1 VSSDT
6 TTQAQVNRAIL
17 LHIQTLTKEAQLQT
31 RELKKHSRELGRNR
45 RLISLGVAWALFLG
59 LNLGVSAWNW
69 LAASPA
75 GRLLGIQEVAQVE
88 EVSRASGAMDSTPLK
103 AGDTVGQWTVT
114 SGFGPRS
121 SPCPGCSKN
130 HLGIDLNTPVGV
142 PLLMPYDG
150 RVTCGW
156 SDGGGTVAT
165 LTGGG
170 PKLRLVHL
178 SRCTPGEFRRGER
191 VAISG
196 NTGRYTTGP
205 HLHLE
210 EYSGGAPVNP
220 TRGWVEAVLGV
231 SSRGGGAVG
240 GVDLDRLRV
249 AIIGKESG
257 GSYRAVNPDSG
268 ALGYGQVMPSNL
280 PSWSRAAIGR
290 EVSRQEFLD
299 SPDIQIRV
307 INHRLGLYLQEELAA
322 GHDKDTAIRRV
333 ASRWYSGRPHLY
345 ANTRRQTYGGRE
357 YPSIDSYTRDILR
370 RYQEGG
376 A

>member
-1 VSSDT
+1 MSSDT

-17 LHIQTLTKEAQLQT
+17 LHLQTLTKEAQLQT
-31 RELKKHSRELGRNR
+31 RELKKHSKELGRNR

-59 LNLGVSAWNW
+59 LNLGVAAWNAI
-69 LAASPA
+69 AASPA

-88 EVSRASGAMDSTPLK
+88 EVSRSSGTMDTTPLK
-103 AGDTVGQWTVT
+103 RGDKVGQWTVT

-121 SPCPGCSKN
+121 SPCPGCSSN

-142 PLLMPYDG
+142 PLFIPYDG
-150 RVTCGW
+150 RVSCSW
-156 SDGGGTVAT
+156 SNGGGTIAT

-170 PKLRLVHL
+170 PQLRLVHL
-178 SRCTPGEFRRGER
+178 SRCTPGEFRKGER

-196 NTGRYTTGP
+196 NTGSFTTGA
-205 HLHLE
+205 HLHFE
-210 EYSGGAPVNP
+210 EYSGGAPINP

-231 SSRGGGAVG
+231 SSSGGGAVG

-268 ALGYGQVMPSNL
+268 ALGYGQVMPANL

-299 SPDIQIRV
+299 SPDIQVAI

-345 ANTRRQTYGGRE
+345 ANQRRQFYGGRE

-370 RYQEGG
+370 RYHQG
-376 A
+376 

>member
-1 VSSDT
+1 MSSDT

-17 LHIQTLTKEAQLQT
+17 LHLQTLTKEAQLQT
-31 RELKKHSRELGRNR
+31 KELKKHSKELGRNR

-59 LNLGVSAWNW
+59 LNLGVAAWNAI
-69 LAASPA
+69 AASPA
-75 GRLLGIQEVAQVE
+75 GRLLGLQEVAQVE
-88 EVSRASGAMDSTPLK
+88 EVSRSSGAMDTTPLK
-103 AGDTVGQWTVT
+103 RGDKVGQWSVT

-121 SPCPGCSKN
+121 SPCPGCSSN
-130 HLGIDLNTPVGV
+130 HLGIDLNTPVGT
-142 PLLMPYDG
+142 PLFIPYDG
-150 RVTCGW
+150 RVSCAW
-156 SDGGGTVAT
+156 SDGGGTIAT

-170 PKLRLVHL
+170 PQLRLVHL

-196 NTGRYTTGP
+196 NTGSATTGP
-205 HLHLE
+205 HLHYE
-210 EYSGGAPVNP
+210 EYSGGAPINP

-231 SSRGGGAVG
+231 SSSGGGGAVG

-268 ALGYGQVMPSNL
+268 ALGYGQVMPANL

-345 ANTRRQTYGGRE
+345 ANQRRQFYGGRE

-370 RYQEGG
+370 RYHQG
-376 A
+376 